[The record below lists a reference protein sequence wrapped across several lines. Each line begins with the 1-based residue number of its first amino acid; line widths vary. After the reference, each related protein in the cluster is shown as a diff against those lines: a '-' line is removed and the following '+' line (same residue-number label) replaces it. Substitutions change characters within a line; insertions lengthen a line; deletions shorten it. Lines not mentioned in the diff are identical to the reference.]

1 MRMINKTYTP
11 MDHINSSTWKLVSAL
26 QVIALDPAIARYLQ
40 DTDPQALKQVQEA
53 LRDHFN
59 QCEDAMQGNDFE

>member
-1 MRMINKTYTP
+1 MTTPIN
-11 MDHINSSTWKLVSAL
+11 HINSSSWKLVSAL

-40 DTDPQALKQVQEA
+40 TNDPQALKQVQEA

-59 QCEDAMQGNDFE
+59 QFEDATHFSDFELR